1 MNLNLASTVNP
12 KLIIRIVLGLGV
24 LVFYDVLLDWLL
36 ALPHAVFMILHY
48 IFETCEQLLD
58 WIIEHLFH
66 TSPRTTE
73 IIVFYIM
80 ASGIASIALMV
91 LRALPGW
98 YCKSCARLTRYWQQK
113 IDKALTLWQQQA
125 VLIKVKWY
133 SLLMVSSFFMLFLA
147 FS

>member
-1 MNLNLASTVNP
+1 MTLNLASAVNP
-12 KLIIRIVLGLGV
+12 KLIIRIVLGLIV

-36 ALPHAVFMILHY
+36 ALPHAVFMVLHY
-48 IFETCEQLLD
+48 LFETCEQLLD

-73 IIVFYIM
+73 IIVFYILVGGN
-80 ASGIASIALMV
+80 STIAFLL

-98 YCKSCARLTRYWQQK
+98 YCNSCERLTRYWQQK

-125 VLIKVKWY
+125 VLIKIKWY